1 MRIESPLLYILLL
14 TALSCIVTTIYGQ
27 ETSEFDYKTLE
38 PYYSEIISEN
48 HGDKR
53 LHSLEY
59 SPYGMKVA
67 IKLKNYLKV
76 YGELLYV
83 DDNAIY
89 LAQRNG
95 EMNTYQFVEIHN
107 LRGKFGRIPLRTFA
121 LQTLG
126 TITTISAGLAALVT
140 IPFNLIIATN
150 SNLKTK
156 HFLKYES
163 TNPQKDWLLLR
174 MFSRYPAGL
183 QNDKQEP
190 ADQIQL

>member
-67 IKLKNYLKV
+67 IKLK
-76 YGELLYV
+76 
-83 DDNAIY
+83 
-89 LAQRNG
+89 
-95 EMNTYQFVEIHN
+95 
-107 LRGKFGRIPLRTFA
+107 
-121 LQTLG
+121 
-126 TITTISAGLAALVT
+126 
-140 IPFNLIIATN
+140 
-150 SNLKTK
+150 
-156 HFLKYES
+156 
-163 TNPQKDWLLLR
+163 
-174 MFSRYPAGL
+174 
-183 QNDKQEP
+183 
-190 ADQIQL
+190 